1 MHGPRGPIAVA
12 LDGNLAAILLGAQVP
27 PAEGLLIRKHHLE
40 KIEIG
45 SSSILQSVGGAD
57 VQLHGRGP
65 DVADLH
71 VLLLDPIARGKR
83 HGASPQEQQGGE
95 DEERERSAKCG
106 SADQDG
112 EILAASARFV

>member
-1 MHGPRGPIAVA
+1 MHGPRGAIGVA
-12 LDGNLAAILLGAQVP
+12 LDGNLATIHLGAQVL

-45 SSSILQSVGGAD
+45 SSRILQSIGGAD
-57 VQLHGRGP
+57 AQMHGRGR
-65 DVADLH
+65 DVTDLH

-83 HGASPQEQQGGE
+83 YGASPQEQQGGK
-95 DEERERSAKCG
+95 DEERERSTKCG
-106 SADQDG
+106 SAGQGG